1 MVHTEVRQYL
11 AEKNGLDYLLSGWNL
26 ADLVTLPI
34 TTFLTINSL
43 LQWVIERPWM
53 STEFMQALRILAAF
67 DSLFLVLKIYD
78 WMRLFDSTAFYVQLL
93 LSTLKKIGPFLLLFI
108 VALLLFGLPI
118 SMLNQNR
125 FRYSEEEQMIQE

>member
-1 MVHTEVRQYL
+1 
-11 AEKNGLDYLLSGWNL
+11 
-26 ADLVTLPI
+26 
-34 TTFLTINSL
+34 
-43 LQWVIERPWM
+43 M

-125 FRYSEEEQMIQE
+125 FRYSEEEQMVQE